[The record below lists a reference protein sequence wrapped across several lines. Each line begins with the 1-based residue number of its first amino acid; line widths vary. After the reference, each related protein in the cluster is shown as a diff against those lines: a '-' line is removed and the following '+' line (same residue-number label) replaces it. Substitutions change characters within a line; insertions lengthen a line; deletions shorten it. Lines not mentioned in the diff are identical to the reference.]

1 MNRKLILVFLKTSAL
16 VTFGNACGYL
26 VQLVLAR
33 SLVPSDYGAVNA
45 MLAISMTVIA
55 PVAVAPM
62 VIAKLLIEHNAVAV
76 RNRIIAQVV
85 AAALGLCVLV
95 WVLLLPLTGLIMR
108 TMGVNHHV
116 AAVMLPLLA
125 TSIILYHVPLG
136 IWQGQHYYM
145 RMAAGTA
152 AIPIIRLVAALA
164 LVAAAGTGLVGALWS
179 LALGGIFVF
188 LWGVWDARKQLTA
201 AREAPPKGTFPA
213 ALEFGAPASLCMLGL
228 LGLAYVDQPIVRA
241 LASPEVS
248 GYYAAA
254 STLAKISLLLPAAL
268 TGVVFPEAARL
279 GRQGGSQQHSMRLIV
294 AALLFTVMVSG
305 AASLVMFMAP
315 QFVIGALAG
324 SAYLPAASILVLLAP
339 AMTCLAVVTLIVT
352 YALAR
357 GVRLLLVPLILAVLG
372 VVVPPLAFGFSPHSV
387 ALLMLSVLATLSAAC
402 ILWLVMTHPP
412 RINDLLESVRRAR
425 PTGGLPLLERR
436 AGASRRWTRRLSAF
450 SIPLRSNGS
459 TFRRE

>member
-76 RNRIIAQVV
+76 RNRIIAQVM

-188 LWGVWDARKQLTA
+188 LWACGTQGSSSQLRAKLRRKGPS
-201 AREAPPKGTFPA
+201 PPHSSSALPPAFACSACSASHTSINRSSGPWRLPRFPA
-213 ALEFGAPASLCMLGL
+213 
-228 LGLAYVDQPIVRA
+228 
-241 LASPEVS
+241 
-248 GYYAAA
+248 
-254 STLAKISLLLPAAL
+254 T
-268 TGVVFPEAARL
+268 T
-279 GRQGGSQQHSMRLIV
+279 
-294 AALLFTVMVSG
+294 
-305 AASLVMFMAP
+305 
-315 QFVIGALAG
+315 
-324 SAYLPAASILVLLAP
+324 
-339 AMTCLAVVTLIVT
+339 
-352 YALAR
+352 
-357 GVRLLLVPLILAVLG
+357 
-372 VVVPPLAFGFSPHSV
+372 PP
-387 ALLMLSVLATLSAAC
+387 
-402 ILWLVMTHPP
+402 PP
-412 RINDLLESVRRAR
+412 PWPRFRCY
-425 PTGGLPLLERR
+425 
-436 AGASRRWTRRLSAF
+436 
-450 SIPLRSNGS
+450 
-459 TFRRE
+459 FRRH